1 VSTALGFVAFVLHTA
16 LMLAAAPVAAGLVR
30 WLKGRLLGRAGPPPW
45 QPWLEIVRLSRK
57 QPVFAEN
64 ASFVFRWAPGVVFA
78 ATLAAA
84 ALVPS
89 FALHMTTA
97 PIADLIVLAGLLSL
111 GRAALALAAMDV
123 GTAFGGIGASRE
135 MTFAAYA
142 EPALVLVLTIFTFA
156 LLASTTNLDALA
168 AQLHDFAF
176 GLRVSLGLAL
186 LSLLGVALA
195 DSGRLPVDNPASHLE
210 LAMVHEAMVLEY
222 SGPPLALLELSACLR
237 LLLWMTLIGTLF
249 APFGL
254 GPADAGPAGWLA
266 GLLGWAFR
274 VVVLSA
280 ALALLEST
288 LAKMRVFRVPEF
300 LGVAVLLALLAV
312 VFLFVSQGFA

>member
-1 VSTALGFVAFVLHTA
+1 MSTALGFVAFVLHTA
-16 LMLAAAPVAAGLVR
+16 LMLAAAPLVAGLVR
-30 WLKGRLLGRAGPPPW
+30 WLKARLLGRAGAPPW

-57 QPVFAEN
+57 RPVIAEN

-89 FALHMTTA
+89 FALRMTTA
-97 PIADLIVLAGLLSL
+97 PLADLIVLAGLLSL

-142 EPALVLVLTIFTFA
+142 EPALVLTIFTFA
-156 LLASTTNLDALA
+156 LLASTTNLDVLL
-168 AQLHDFAF
+168 AQLHDGAF
-176 GLRVSLGLAL
+176 GLRVSLLMAVV
-186 LSLLGVALA
+186 SLLGVALA

-237 LLLWMTLIGTLF
+237 LLLWMTLIGALF

-254 GPADAGPAGWLA
+254 GPADAGAAGWLA
-266 GLLGWAFR
+266 GVLGWTFR
-274 VVVLSA
+274 VLVLST
-280 ALALLEST
+280 ALAVLEST